1 MTEELTTTSD
11 ELFKQFN
18 WYSSWIANPISNAS
32 RDFLGKDLEVKLVS
46 VSKNVNFLFQNDSF
60 FVTKIK
66 IDPQNE
72 MYIRC
77 SDKVVNAILTNAL
90 GPNKNFDINKITEL
104 EAKLITAFNDN
115 VYNFMNVS
123 IDNTA
128 QQQSRKFDIT
138 HLTFYIR
145 DKETNLGGKFIV
157 SFPSQLF
164 KPEEVVSTEPK
175 FSVEYFNKS
184 MVEVDLK
191 IGTTSFSVGDLK
203 NLEPEDIVVLDNSNI
218 QNMII
223 CYKGFEKEIRITPN
237 PALIISVDSSE
248 GEEDMA
254 HFSAENLWDS
264 IQVEMGAE
272 FDKVKVSLGELKNIE
287 QGLVVDVGS
296 VYDNNIT
303 LKVEEKVIAMGE
315 LVIVNERYGVKINKI
330 FAEPKPQ
337 VEQPQQPQAP
347 IVENQ
352 MPQEQ
357 FAGEEM
363 PPQDFAG
370 EPMGEMMP
378 EQVPQE
384 QVGDDGDF
392 DYSDFELEDEDI

>member
-1 MTEELTTTSD
+1 MTEVLTTTSD

-18 WYSSWIANPISNAS
+18 WYSDFFTNPISNAS
-32 RDFLGKDLEVKLVS
+32 RDFLSKNLEIKLVS
-46 VSKNVNFLFQNDSF
+46 VSKNLNFLFQEDSF

-66 IDPQNE
+66 IDPQTE

-77 SDKVVNAILTNAL
+77 SGKAVNTILTNAL
-90 GPNKNFDINKITEL
+90 GANKKFDINKITEL
-104 EAKLITAFNDN
+104 EAKLITDFNDN
-115 VYNFMNVS
+115 VYNFMTVS
-123 IDNTA
+123 FNNLG
-128 QQQSRKFDIT
+128 QHQSRKFDIT
-138 HLTFYIR
+138 HLTFFVR
-145 DKETNLGGKFIV
+145 DPETNLSGKFIV
-157 SFPSQLF
+157 SFPSQLVL
-164 KPEEVVSTEPK
+164 PEEVQCQDSK
-175 FSVEYFNKS
+175 FSLEFFSHS

-223 CYKGFEKEIRITPN
+223 CYKGYEKEIRITPN
-237 PALIISVDSSE
+237 PALIISVDNSE
-248 GEEDMA
+248 GEEDMTQ
-254 HFSAENLWDS
+254 SLPENLWDS

-296 VYDNNIT
+296 VYNNNIT
-303 LKVEEKVIAMGE
+303 LKVEEKVIATGE

-337 VEQPQQPQAP
+337 DVQPQQP
-347 IVENQ
+347 VMGEQ

-357 FAGEEM
+357 YMGDEM
-363 PPQDFAG
+363 PPQEFDG
-370 EPMGEMMP
+370 EQVGEMMP
-378 EQVPQE
+378 DQVPQD
-384 QVGDDGDF
+384 QMADGGDGDF

>member
-18 WYSSWIANPISNAS
+18 WYGSWFTIPIINAAQ
-32 RDFLGKDLEVKLVS
+32 DFLGKKLDVKLVS
-46 VSKNVNFLFQNDSF
+46 VSKNLNVLFQNDSF

-66 IDPQNE
+66 INPQTE

-77 SDKVVNAILTNAL
+77 SDRVVNAILTNAL

-115 VYNFMNVS
+115 VYNFLNVS
-123 IDNTA
+123 SENSG

-138 HLTFYIR
+138 HLTFFLR
-145 DKETNLGGKFIV
+145 DEETNLGGKFII

-164 KPEEVVSTEPK
+164 TPEDIVCTEPK
-175 FSVEYFNKS
+175 FSVDFFEKS
-184 MVEVDLK
+184 LVEVDLK

-223 CYKGFEKEIRITPN
+223 RYKGFEKEIRITPN

-248 GEEDMA
+248 GEEGMPQGP
-254 HFSAENLWDS
+254 AENLWDS

-272 FDKVKVSLGELKNIE
+272 FDKVKVPLGELKNIE

-337 VEQPQQPQAP
+337 VEQPQQP
-347 IVENQ
+347 VMDNQ

-363 PPQDFAG
+363 PPQDFVG
-370 EPMGEMMP
+370 DEEMMS

-384 QVGDDGDF
+384 QVGDDSDF